1 MVYARNSLAVIRSD
15 RLVRKKYHP
24 APTELRMK
32 FALRVLTISTTLNP
46 VRERRAMAIDRL
58 ALPQVH
64 PVRMNWGLRGARSQ
78 RPVGPNRFQRNPRCW
93 KPTSHTHRVSL
104 SRQDTH

>member
-58 ALPQVH
+58 ARILH
-64 PVRMNWGLRGARSQ
+64 ERSAW
-78 RPVGPNRFQRNPRCW
+78 VEFQRE
-93 KPTSHTHRVSL
+93 H
-104 SRQDTH
+104 